1 MDTYLFL
8 GTKIYAIPDFAYV
21 DGDTVHI
28 WDWKTGKPRDAD
40 LFQLHTYALYARE
53 KWSTDPE
60 QIVLHAAY
68 IGEGHVL
75 TTPVDLNRLS
85 EAQDEMSV
93 SLREMMEA
101 HYDPDVD
108 DLILENWPASPESR
122 KCGWCRFRT
131 LCPEAVK

>member
-8 GTKIYAIPDFAYV
+8 GTKIYAIPDFAYI
-21 DGDTVHI
+21 DGDIVHI

-40 LFQLHTYALYARE
+40 LFQLHTYTLYACE

-60 QIVLHAAY
+60 QIVLNAAY

-85 EAQDEMSV
+85 ETQEEMSA